1 MHMTAHDA
9 VQRLSERAGRTIT
22 LDDLRQMRRHGHIE
36 GEHQSDRIVVY
47 TPEQVEAATI
57 PLARKSPVSRKKP
70 AKKKRRKRDLSQF

>member
-57 PLARKSPVSRKKP
+57 PVARKSPENRKP
-70 AKKKRRKRDLSQF
+70 VKKKRRKTTKKPV